1 MIATVLA
8 YGFMTGWMPFANW
21 SDNYLSVFSSLLIFV
36 ELSFVQ
42 AIRAGMVEEN
52 NWNKSWIGIALF
64 GLNVVW
70 MVVLMGSMVWNA
82 FEETWKRCL
91 GWTGG
96 GADGAGDEEQGVATL
111 EEARGVIAVRDATNA
126 QLRETIAQCQDKI
139 AEQDC
144 RERTRVVPRTVTPT
158 PQQSCVSRTDPNR
171 PRRSRV
177 SELPR
182 TRTSRSLA
190 PGRQARRA
198 VVNERGAASQERG
211 SGGDCDA
218 IAVSRSSRGNRDVS
232 TDFRGNQKKQKK
244 AASYR
249 EGAQ

>member
-70 MVVLMGSMVWNA
+70 MVVLIGSMIWNA

-96 GADGAGDEEQGVATL
+96 GADGAGGDEEQGVATL
-111 EEARGVIAVRDATNA
+111 EEARAVIARQSEAIAERDAALEERDVTIAERDATIA
-126 QLRETIAQCQDKI
+126 DLRAPTAD
-139 AEQDC
+139 
-144 RERTRVVPRTVTPT
+144 RGRRMTR
-158 PQQSCVSRTDPNR
+158 QGSSGSDIGASK
-171 PRRSRV
+171 RSG
-177 SELPR
+177 S
-182 TRTSRSLA
+182 
-190 PGRQARRA
+190 ARRA
-198 VVNERGAASQERG
+198 GVAEM
-211 SGGDCDA
+211 A
-218 IAVSRSSRGNRDVS
+218 I
-232 TDFRGNQKKQKK
+232 
-244 AASYR
+244 
-249 EGAQ
+249 

>member
-52 NWNKSWIGIALF
+52 GWNKSWIGIALF

-70 MVVLMGSMVWNA
+70 MVVLIGSMIWNA

-111 EEARGVIAVRDATNA
+111 EEARGVIAARDATIA
-126 QLRETIAQCQDKI
+126 QLTAANAEKDCWGAHREWSPARSPQHLTN
-139 AEQDC
+139 
-144 RERTRVVPRTVTPT
+144 RV
-158 PQQSCVSRTDPNR
+158 
-171 PRRSRV
+171 
-177 SELPR
+177 
-182 TRTSRSLA
+182 
-190 PGRQARRA
+190 
-198 VVNERGAASQERG
+198 
-211 SGGDCDA
+211 
-218 IAVSRSSRGNRDVS
+218 
-232 TDFRGNQKKQKK
+232 
-244 AASYR
+244 
-249 EGAQ
+249 

>member
-52 NWNKSWIGIALF
+52 GWNKSWIGIALF

-70 MVVLMGSMVWNA
+70 MVVLIGSMIWNA

-111 EEARGVIAVRDATNA
+111 EEARAVIARLLSANAQRDA
-126 QLRETIAQCQDKI
+126 TIAQCQDKIAVRDTKI

-144 RERTRVVPRTVTPT
+144 RERTRVIPRTVAQWLT
-158 PQQSCVSRTDPNR
+158 NR
-171 PRRSRV
+171 V
-177 SELPR
+177 
-182 TRTSRSLA
+182 
-190 PGRQARRA
+190 
-198 VVNERGAASQERG
+198 
-211 SGGDCDA
+211 
-218 IAVSRSSRGNRDVS
+218 
-232 TDFRGNQKKQKK
+232 
-244 AASYR
+244 
-249 EGAQ
+249 

>member
-1 MIATVLA
+1 MVVGSGHCVCLIGGHGSKSACATGRSVFITVIATVLA

-52 NWNKSWIGIALF
+52 GWNKSWIGIALF

-70 MVVLMGSMVWNA
+70 MVVLMGSMIWNA

-96 GADGAGDEEQGVATL
+96 GADGAGGDEEQGVATL
-111 EEARGVIAVRDATNA
+111 EEARAVIVQLLAANAQRDATIA
-126 QLRETIAQCQDKI
+126 QRDATIAQDARRI

-144 RERTRVVPRTVTPT
+144 R
-158 PQQSCVSRTDPNR
+158 S
-171 PRRSRV
+171 
-177 SELPR
+177 
-182 TRTSRSLA
+182 A
-190 PGRQARRA
+190 
-198 VVNERGAASQERG
+198 
-211 SGGDCDA
+211 
-218 IAVSRSSRGNRDVS
+218 
-232 TDFRGNQKKQKK
+232 
-244 AASYR
+244 
-249 EGAQ
+249 

>member
-52 NWNKSWIGIALF
+52 GWNKSWIGIALF

-70 MVVLMGSMVWNA
+70 MVVLIGSMIWNA

-111 EEARGVIAVRDATNA
+111 EEARAVIAVRDASLVQRDA
-126 QLRETIAQCQDKI
+126 TIAEHVASIEEPSDEI
-139 AEQDC
+139 AELRATIAELRATIGQSRD
-144 RERTRVVPRTVTPT
+144 RRLTRQGSSGDIAVPKRTM
-158 PQQSCVSRTDPNR
+158 S
-171 PRRSRV
+171 
-177 SELPR
+177 
-182 TRTSRSLA
+182 
-190 PGRQARRA
+190 ARRPA
-198 VVNERGAASQERG
+198 
-211 SGGDCDA
+211 
-218 IAVSRSSRGNRDVS
+218 DV
-232 TDFRGNQKKQKK
+232 DI
-244 AASYR
+244 
-249 EGAQ
+249 

>member
-21 SDNYLSVFSSLLIFV
+21 SDNYLSVFSSLLIIV

-52 NWNKSWIGIALF
+52 GWNKSWIGIALF

-70 MVVLMGSMVWNA
+70 MVVLIGSMIWNA

-111 EEARGVIAVRDATNA
+111 EEARAVIAVRDASLVQRDA
-126 QLRETIAQCQDKI
+126 TIAEHVASIEEPSDEI
-139 AEQDC
+139 AELRATIAELRATIGQSRD
-144 RERTRVVPRTVTPT
+144 RRLTRQGSSGDIAVPKRTM
-158 PQQSCVSRTDPNR
+158 S
-171 PRRSRV
+171 
-177 SELPR
+177 
-182 TRTSRSLA
+182 
-190 PGRQARRA
+190 ARRPA
-198 VVNERGAASQERG
+198 
-211 SGGDCDA
+211 
-218 IAVSRSSRGNRDVS
+218 DV
-232 TDFRGNQKKQKK
+232 DI
-244 AASYR
+244 
-249 EGAQ
+249 